1 MITVVFASFNG
12 EGTLP
17 IMLEAFCK
25 LLIPDSG
32 WEIIAVD
39 NASTDQ
45 TANIIKS
52 YQTKLPIRY
61 LYEPIAG
68 KNNALNLALSVI
80 RGQLIVFTDDDV
92 VPDRNWLFSINTCA
106 ESHPDFAIFGGAIKP
121 LWPRQPEEWIL
132 QHVPLGITYA
142 LTNENLPE
150 GAISTSSVWGPN
162 MAIRRSVFD
171 SGYRYNGNIG
181 PDGSNNYVM
190 GSESEFTKR
199 LDQAGYKAWFCRNAI
214 VQHIVREHQLNPDW
228 IAKRAFRYG
237 RSMFIQTATANV
249 PCGFLMLGMPPW
261 MIRKLLEQYWFLAI
275 AIMAGNSAAKNI
287 ARWEINLIHGYQF
300 QYSQNKQT

>member
-12 EGTLP
+12 ERTLP
-17 IMLEAFCK
+17 IMLEAFCN

-92 VPDRNWLFSINTCA
+92 VPDRDWLLSINTCA
-106 ESHPDFAIFGGAIKP
+106 ESRPDFAIFGGAIKP

-150 GAISTSSVWGPN
+150 GEISISSVWGPN
-162 MAIRRSVFD
+162 MAIRRAVFD
-171 SGYRYNGNIG
+171 AGFRYNGNIG
-181 PDGSNNYVM
+181 PDGSNNYAM

-199 LDQAGYKAWFCRNAI
+199 LDKAGYKAWFCTEAI
-214 VQHIVREHQLNPDW
+214 VQHIIRENQLNPDW
-228 IAKRAFRYG
+228 IVKRAFRYG
-237 RSMFIQTATANV
+237 RSMFTQTAAANTSS
-249 PCGFLMLGMPPW
+249 GFLWFGAPRW
-261 MIRKLLEQYWFLAI
+261 MIRKLLEHHASLAI
-275 AIMAGNSAAKNI
+275 AVLSGNNIAKNI
-287 ARWEINLIHGYQF
+287 ARWEINLMRGYLFEQR
-300 QYSQNKQT
+300 KK